1 MAKFLQETVEEM
13 AVTTSKRSKD
23 KGKKDDGAD
32 SKHGLAELAKMFE
45 EGRTHARDI
54 PTAELL
60 KFSKLFDDVLTLD
73 SLSHAHLVA
82 FAKLLGLPTMGTS
95 AEGIETMSVSALQDA
110 CRARGMRAA
119 GISEEGLQERLSQWI
134 NLHIVEDVPASLLL
148 MSRVLYLPE
157 NLAPEAQL
165 ATVLDSLPENIKDE
179 VKVAAAESEAIEV
192 EPEAKLVLLANEEAL
207 IEEELAELKAA
218 EERATAKEEALAAE
232 QRQAE
237 LDAVSTKVQP
247 GVENEVWEKYTKSQE
262 ELDQEAAVEAAE
274 KVEAA
279 AAAEADKMVVTAEEL
294 QELVAD
300 VVLDEKATR
309 AAIETLRE
317 DLEEDYALI
326 REAKAL
332 ELEVD
337 TPKSTKQL
345 MKQVGSMVSKL
356 EDNFEETLKLPDGS
370 VILDANGDGVVSR
383 EELVM
388 AFKKMDKTGEVTEAQ
403 IRNTV
408 MLLDRDDDGSIPL
421 QTIEKVIDMIVQE
434 GDKIDASALRTIV
447 EVVEKEHKLE
457 CEQQPSFPGG
467 IFNQF

>member
-1 MAKFLQETVEEM
+1 MLHADDFL
-13 AVTTSKRSKD
+13 
-23 KGKKDDGAD
+23 
-32 SKHGLAELAKMFE
+32 
-45 EGRTHARDI
+45 I
-54 PTAELL
+54 L
-60 KFSKLFDDVLTLD
+60 K
-73 SLSHAHLVA
+73 
-82 FAKLLGLPTMGTS
+82 
-95 AEGIETMSVSALQDA
+95 EGIETMSVSALQDA

-421 QTIEKVIDMIVQE
+421 QTIEKVLDMIVQE

-457 CEQQPSFPGG
+457 VEIARYDDEESIGNDGKPSVGASSSGDGG
-467 IFNQF
+467 GGGGGGGGSSRSTRTVDQKGYK

>member
-1 MAKFLQETVEEM
+1 
-13 AVTTSKRSKD
+13 
-23 KGKKDDGAD
+23 
-32 SKHGLAELAKMFE
+32 
-45 EGRTHARDI
+45 
-54 PTAELL
+54 
-60 KFSKLFDDVLTLD
+60 
-73 SLSHAHLVA
+73 
-82 FAKLLGLPTMGTS
+82 
-95 AEGIETMSVSALQDA
+95 
-110 CRARGMRAA
+110 
-119 GISEEGLQERLSQWI
+119 
-134 NLHIVEDVPASLLL
+134 
-148 MSRVLYLPE
+148 VLYLPE

-262 ELDQEAAVEAAE
+262 ELDHEAAVEAAE

-279 AAAEADKMVVTAEEL
+279 AAAEAEKMVVTAEEL

-457 CEQQPSFPGG
+457 VEIARYDDEESIGNDGKPSVGASSSGDGG
-467 IFNQF
+467 GGGGGGEGGDDGSGGGDGGNDGGDGGNGGGGGGDGGEDGGGGGDGGDGGGLCVCGLWPWKKS